1 MPVSTSE
8 WMPSLIIAELP
19 VMAPATNL
27 IAAIATL
34 PMIAATTAF
43 LDSCAMG
50 AVYCTR
56 ARDRVFTRRTKT
68 GIGV

>member
-1 MPVSTSE
+1 
-8 WMPSLIIAELP
+8 
-19 VMAPATNL
+19 L

-50 AVYCTR
+50 GVYS
-56 ARDRVFTRRTKT
+56 RRKHVPGLHPTYKT
-68 GIGV
+68 VLNG